1 MMGQENF
8 HASVQYGDFKG
19 TAAADRR
26 DHDSISKYLENQG
39 LVNEGEFLVGIEA
52 YSSEL
57 MGKAQVTDVSVT
69 ALVTKYEGYDDVQ
82 AAVDSGNPLKVRKI
96 RFDMPLVDFFSLFKR
111 FEISISSHGMI
122 DQRDIIFDD

>member
-1 MMGQENF
+1 MGQENF